1 MRVVLGVTGGI
12 AAYKAALVLRLLTEA
27 GHRVRVVPTEAALR
41 LVGRPTWEALSGE
54 PVRTGVF
61 DDAEHVDHVALGRSA
76 DLVLVVPATA
86 NTLARAAAGL
96 ADDLLTATLL
106 TATCPVLLAPA
117 MHTEMWRHPAT
128 AANVATLRAR
138 GAHVLDPDEGRL
150 TGADSGAGRLP
161 EPERIVAEALAL
173 VGGSGPAPD
182 TAPAGTAGAAS
193 DRASSDRTRS
203 GWAGRRVV
211 VSAGGTQE
219 PLDPVRFLGNR
230 STGRQ
235 GVAIA
240 AAAARRG
247 AEVVLAAANVCSDV
261 LAALPPGVRVEPVGT
276 ALELQ
281 DVVRRE
287 AAEADVVVM
296 AAAVADFRPE
306 AAAGAKM
313 KKRAGQAP
321 PALTLVE
328 NPDILAGLAADRPR
342 AGQVIVGFAAET
354 GDAEGD
360 VLHHGRAKA
369 RRKGADL
376 LAVNEVGA
384 AAGFGDVGNTITV
397 LDANGEVRGSSSGSK
412 NEVAEGLLDHI
423 SPLLGATG

>member
-193 DRASSDRTRS
+193 DRATSDRTRT

-247 AEVVLAAANVCSDV
+247 AEVVLAAANVGSDV

>member
-193 DRASSDRTRS
+193 DRATSDRTRT

-369 RRKGADL
+369 RRKGSDL